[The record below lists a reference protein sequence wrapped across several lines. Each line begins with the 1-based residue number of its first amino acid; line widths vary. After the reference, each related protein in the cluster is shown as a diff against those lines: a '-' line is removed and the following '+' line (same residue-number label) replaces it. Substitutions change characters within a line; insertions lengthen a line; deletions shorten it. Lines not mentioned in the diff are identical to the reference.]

1 MKLLKVSWKQRGMN
15 FPGEEVKSEVQ
26 DKWLQA
32 RCELSGQMRG
42 ANPESFQ
49 RFRHKNFLAPRS
61 LALEFLLRTRVF
73 TQENWCSQGENGH
86 FQKQDLKPSAGK
98 CLVLSQGGSHF
109 LFGDP
114 EFIYTSD

>member
-1 MKLLKVSWKQRGMN
+1 MKLLEVSWKRRGMN
-15 FPGEEVKSEVQ
+15 FPGVEVKSEVQ

-61 LALEFLLRTRVF
+61 LALEFLLRTRVS
-73 TQENWCSQGENGH
+73 T
-86 FQKQDLKPSAGK
+86 
-98 CLVLSQGGSHF
+98 
-109 LFGDP
+109 
-114 EFIYTSD
+114 